1 MNLTPTTIT
10 LITGAASGIGR
21 SLAIQAARRG
31 WHVIATDIN
40 ETGLAETNQLAGGN
54 LDTHRLDVSKPD
66 DITAFARHIIPT
78 FGGRPLILVNNAGVG
93 LAAGTFWE
101 TTETDFDWL
110 LSINLFGVIRMT
122 RAFLPYMI
130 QTNSGHLVNISS
142 VFGFAGVQNQS
153 AYCTAKFGVR
163 GFTETLRMELLD
175 SGVGLTCVH
184 PGGID
189 TNITRD
195 ARIGAGGRVTEAMHQ
210 KAAENFKKAAITT
223 PDEAA
228 RQIWQ
233 AVDKRRTRLVIGSDG
248 KLLDRLTRLFPSGY
262 TRMLKKRL
270 EAAFATE

>member
-1 MNLTPTTIT
+1 MNLSSNTVA

-21 SLAIQAARRG
+21 SLAIQAAQRG
-31 WHVIATDIN
+31 WSVIATDIN
-40 ETGLAETNQLAGGN
+40 EVGLAETNQLAGGE
-54 LDTHRLDVSKPD
+54 LHTHRLDVSKPD
-66 DITAFARHIIPT
+66 DITRFARQIIPT
-78 FGGRPLILVNNAGVG
+78 LHNRPLILVNNAGVA

-122 RAFLPYMI
+122 RAFLPYMV
-130 QTNSGHLVNISS
+130 QTNSGHLVNVSS
-142 VFGFAGVQNQS
+142 VFGFAGVLNQS

-175 SGVGLTCVH
+175 TGVGVTCVH

-189 TNITRD
+189 TNIARD
-195 ARIGAGGRVTEAMHQ
+195 SRIGAGSIVTEDMHK
-210 KAAENFKKAAITT
+210 KATENFKKAAITT

-228 RQIWQ
+228 RQIW
-233 AVDKRRTRLVIGSDG
+233 AGVDKRRMRVVIGSDG
-248 KLLDRLTRLFPSGY
+248 KLIDRLTRLFPSGY

-270 EAAFATE
+270 ETAFATE

>member
-1 MNLTPTTIT
+1 MNTPSTTVT

-21 SLAIQAARRG
+21 SLAIQAAQRG
-31 WHVIATDIN
+31 LTVIATDIN
-40 ETGLAETNQLAGGN
+40 ETGLAETNTLAGGS

-66 DITAFARHIIPT
+66 DITDFARQIIPT
-78 FGGRPLILVNNAGVG
+78 LDNRPLILVNNAGVA

-122 RAFLPYMI
+122 RAFLPYMV
-130 QTNSGHLVNISS
+130 QRDNGHLVNISS
-142 VFGFAGVQNQS
+142 VFGFAGVLNQS

-163 GFTETLRMELLD
+163 GFTETLRMELMD
-175 SGVGLTCVH
+175 TGVGITCVH

-189 TNITRD
+189 TGIARD
-195 ARIGAGGRVTEAMHQ
+195 SRIGAGSRVTEAMHK
-210 KAAENFKKAAITT
+210 KAAESFKKAAITT

-233 AVDKRRTRLVIGSDG
+233 AVDKRQTRLVIGSDG

-270 EAAFATE
+270 EQAFATE